1 MDNIPVFVHASDL
14 HLGSPLGGLGEGLS
28 EGQRQGLLKKAE
40 KAFDNL
46 IAETIR
52 VNAEFLVVAG
62 DIYDSGECE
71 PYIRERFASGVQQL
85 LNAGVGVYLIH
96 GNHDPATE
104 KRSKVVALPDGVK
117 VFAPWTPIDG
127 DPTKG
132 PIGTV
137 EQVTHVL
144 RDGRSV
150 IIAGVSYRSDKEPH
164 NLTPLFAGISRGDSC
179 AVIGILHTGSKG
191 GKGSYAPCTPKDL
204 ESRPVDYWAL
214 GHIHK
219 WSFEQMA
226 PNRFRAYCGNP
237 QGRDIGEPGAHGAL
251 VVPILS
257 RGVGEPTF
265 LELDEFRFFE
275 VKVNCEGV
283 IDESIDKLAEVIG
296 KQLDAL
302 EQSKPLIVRLNL
314 VGRSNLVKVPS
325 DYETKGTKGALEQSL
340 TIRMSSGSLNGGY
353 VEEVSSNLLPLLD
366 MKQLRERDDIV
377 GAVIRVTEELDPIR
391 LLQDELGESMYLS
404 EEEKEQLRSE
414 IRSDLIRSI
423 VSSEAVTT

>member
-1 MDNIPVFVHASDL
+1 MDQNPVFVHASDL

-28 EGQRQGLLKKAE
+28 SEQRRGLLIRAE

-46 IAETIR
+46 IDETIR

-71 PYIRERFASGVQQL
+71 PYIRERFASGVQRL

-96 GNHDPATE
+96 GNHDPATSN
-104 KRSKVVALPDGVK
+104 RSRVVSLPDDVK
-117 VFAPWTPIDG
+117 VFAPWTPLDG
-127 DPTKG
+127 DPKKG
-132 PIGTV
+132 PTGNV

-150 IIAGVSYRSDKEPH
+150 VIAGVSYRSNNEPH

-191 GKGSYAPCTPKDL
+191 GKGTYAPCTSSDL
-204 ESRPVDYWAL
+204 ESKRVDYWAL
-214 GHIHK
+214 GHIHTQK
-219 WSFEQMA
+219 VVSMGD
-226 PNRFRAYCGNP
+226 NRYWAYSGNP

-257 RGVGEPTF
+257 RGVGKPTF

-275 VKVNCEGV
+275 VKVDCEGV
-283 IDESIDKLAEVIG
+283 MDESIDKLAELIG
-296 KQLDAL
+296 KSLDDL
-302 EQSKPLIVRLNL
+302 GQSKPLIVRLNL
-314 VGRSNLVKVPS
+314 AGRSNLVKVPNK
-325 DYETKGTKGALEQSL
+325 YGTKGALEQSL
-340 TIRMSSGSLNGGY
+340 TNSLSSGSLNGGY

-366 MKQLRERDDIV
+366 MAQLRERDDIV

-404 EEEKEQLRSE
+404 DEEKEQLKSE

-423 VSSEAVTT
+423 VSSEEVTT